1 MATTSEKHPPGD
13 PDTLE
18 LGSEKDTGTDHVE
31 DPKAQLHSPSDLTE
45 SEKNKIMCATDSNCL
60 PIVCVECPNNEC
72 SRRIDLRLL
81 PILGVMYS
89 ISLID
94 RTNLGLA
101 LVAGM
106 QEDLDL
112 AVGDRYTIIVMLF
125 FIAYMLVLAV
135 MSSLVIQVS

>member
-1 MATTSEKHPPGD
+1 M
-13 PDTLE
+13 
-18 LGSEKDTGTDHVE
+18 
-31 DPKAQLHSPSDLTE
+31 
-45 SEKNKIMCATDSNCL
+45 
-60 PIVCVECPNNEC
+60 PIVYVECPNNES

-125 FIAYMLVLAV
+125 FIAYM
-135 MSSLVIQVS
+135 